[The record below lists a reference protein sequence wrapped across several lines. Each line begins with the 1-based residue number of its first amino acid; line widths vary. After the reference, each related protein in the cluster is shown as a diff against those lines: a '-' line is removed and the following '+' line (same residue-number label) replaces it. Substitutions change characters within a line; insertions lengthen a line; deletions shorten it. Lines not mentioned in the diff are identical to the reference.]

1 MFLFNY
7 FYVLIQSVMKR
18 KLVLSIFL
26 LCYTLAQCLQAQDI
40 EYARRIISDLASPKM
55 YGRGYIKEGD
65 FKAAKYISKE
75 FKSIGLDNY
84 TRNYLQPFSVSVN
97 TFNGIMELQ
106 LDDRMLVPGKD
117 WLVSPETPSSKGK
130 YETYPIRYSDLAYG
144 ENWLKILGQSS
155 GKFIIIDKTLP
166 DVDILKKE
174 DEERINEIF
183 RFMIMNPEYPAAGT
197 ILCINDKLSW
207 KGSAVEG
214 SKPFFIVNT
223 DIKPSEIKSVEFN
236 IKNVF
241 YESYQTN
248 NLIGVLPGKLYPDS
262 FIVFTAHYDHLG
274 MMGKKILFPG
284 ANDNASGVAMLL
296 NLAQYYGS
304 DENRPDYSMAFIALG
319 AEELGILGANYY
331 ADNPVF
337 PLNQISFLI
346 NIDLAGNGED
356 GITVVN
362 GTVYNREFELLKR
375 INDSHQ
381 FLSQV
386 KARNEACNSDH
397 CPFYKKKVP
406 CFFIYTMGGST
417 AYHDINDTPASLPL
431 TMFEN
436 YFKLLKSFADSLQ
449 VIY

>member
-1 MFLFNY
+1 MN
-7 FYVLIQSVMKR
+7 
-18 KLVLSIFL
+18 
-26 LCYTLAQCLQAQDI
+26 
-40 EYARRIISDLASPKM
+40 
-55 YGRGYIKEGD
+55 GRGYVKNGD

-75 FKSIGLDNY
+75 FKSIGLENY
-84 TRNYLQPFSVSVN
+84 TRKYLQPFSVSVN
-97 TFNGIMELQ
+97 TFPGVMQLQ
-106 LDDRMLVPGKD
+106 LNDRLLIPGKD
-117 WLVSPETPSSKGK
+117 YIVSPETPTSKGN
-130 YETYPIRYSDLAYG
+130 YNTYPIRYSDLVYG
-144 ENWLKILGQSS
+144 DKWLKILGEST

-197 ILCINDKLSW
+197 ILCINDKPNW

-223 DIKPSEIKSVEFN
+223 DNKPFEIKSVVIN
-236 IKNVF
+236 TKSV
-241 YESYQTN
+241 YYQSYQTN
-248 NLIGVLPGKLYPDS
+248 NIIGILPGKLYPDS

-274 MMGKKILFPG
+274 MMGKETFFPG
-284 ANDNASGVAMLL
+284 ANDNASGVAILL
-296 NLAQYYGS
+296 NLAKYYAA
-304 DENRPDYSMAFIALG
+304 DENRPDYSMAFLAMG
-319 AEELGILGANYY
+319 SEELGILGANFY

-362 GTVYNREFELLKR
+362 GTVYNRKFELLKK

-381 FLSQV
+381 FLPQV

-397 CPFYKKKVP
+397 CAFYKKKVP

-417 AYHDINDTPASLPL
+417 AYHDINDTPGSLPL
-431 TMFEN
+431 TMFGN

-449 VIY
+449 VR